1 MLKPP
6 FYKFFK
12 ISFALNLFL
21 AFIFINLLTSQSLK
35 AQTIERTIVLTEF
48 NAKAVE
54 TFKTKNIL
62 YYPSNVSNPESS
74 SIPLVTGGFEL
85 PLGKNVEIRDFKTF
99 YSKSNITIAYSGAG
113 IRNPDPVVTVNK
125 GRREQSVTVT
135 FLPGQ

>member
-1 MLKPP
+1 M
-6 FYKFFK
+6 
-12 ISFALNLFL
+12 
-21 AFIFINLLTSQSLK
+21 TSQSLK

-85 PLGKNVEIRDFKTF
+85 PLGKSQR
-99 YSKSNITIAYSGAG
+99 
-113 IRNPDPVVTVNK
+113 PV
-125 GRREQSVTVT
+125 
-135 FLPGQ
+135 P